1 MEDTQSLGSYLS
13 NTTNSSN
20 STTYPYCYKIKETC
34 LPCVNSTSAKKN
46 TCTVELINY
55 MKDTKIKMYN
65 PNIDSKS
72 NDKLFECLKQ
82 YGDIYKKLGI
92 ELFVNEKTK
101 QAVFPTNEGIR
112 ANLNLYLS
120 NVDTNKISKE
130 SIEETMMLYDVLLND
145 KLREKYNEFY
155 YSNGFGDLDSLQPKE
170 YGIARILGGKKRRTN
185 KNKKAK
191 STNKRKTNKR
201 RTHKRR
207 TNKRKTRK

>member
-1 MEDTQSLGSYLS
+1 MEDAQSLGSSL
-13 NTTNSSN
+13 SN
-20 STTYPYCYKIKETC
+20 STNSNIYPLCYKIKDTC
-34 LPCVNSTSAKKN
+34 LPCDSKGSEKN
-46 TCTVELINY
+46 TCALELINY
-55 MKDTKIKMYN
+55 MKDKKNQMYN

-92 ELFVNEKTK
+92 ELYINEKTK

-120 NVDTNKISKE
+120 NTETNKVSKE

-155 YSNGFGDLDSLQPKE
+155 YSNGFGDLDSLKPKE
-170 YGIARILGGKKRRTN
+170 YGIARILGGKRRRTN
-185 KNKKAK
+185 KRKTNKRKTNK
-191 STNKRKTNKR
+191 RKTNKRKTNKR
-201 RTHKRR
+201 RT
-207 TNKRKTRK
+207 NKSM